1 MNEEQAQQFLYQ
13 MQILESYAASLDQKE
28 EAIIAIIREAV
39 ASIDSIRGIQNKESP
54 ALIPVGHGAYVRA
67 VMEGN
72 QKVLLEVGSG
82 VVVEKDHESAINYLE
97 MRIKE
102 MQVALNETAAQKHQ
116 TMMRLE
122 QLKQEM
128 DNIIHAAK
136 PSQH

>member
-1 MNEEQAQQFLYQ
+1 MSEEQAQQFLYQ
-13 MQILESYAASLDQKE
+13 MQILESFAASLDQKE

-39 ASIDSIRGIQNKESP
+39 ASIDSIKEIQNKESP
-54 ALIPVGHGAYVRA
+54 ALIPIGHGTYVKA
-67 VMEGN
+67 VMEGS
-72 QKVLLEVGSG
+72 QKVLLEVGAG
-82 VVVEKDHESAINYLE
+82 VVVEKDHESAINHLE

-102 MQVALNETAAQKHQ
+102 MQVVLNETAAQKHQ